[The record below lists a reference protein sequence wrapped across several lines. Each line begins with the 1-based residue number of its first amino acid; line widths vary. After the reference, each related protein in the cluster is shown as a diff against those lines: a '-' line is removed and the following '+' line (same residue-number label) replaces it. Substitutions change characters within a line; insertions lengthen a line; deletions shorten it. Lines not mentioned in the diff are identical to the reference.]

1 MPHLETFMAAVLG
14 KGLGSRIALVTDG
27 RFSGA
32 TGGIAV
38 GHVSPEAYE
47 GGNIALVENGDEIE
61 ILVEERSLLLHVPKE
76 ELDTR
81 REKFHPVEKPSSGW
95 LALYK
100 KCTNSSHRGATIFG
114 EREIGI

>member
-1 MPHLETFMAAVLG
+1 M
-14 KGLGSRIALVTDG
+14 TDG
-27 RFSGA
+27 RVSVT
-32 TGGIAV
+32 TGEMGV
-38 GHVSPEAYE
+38 GHVTTEAYE
-47 GGNIALVENGDEIE
+47 GGDITLVENGDENE